1 MGLKEQVS
9 DDLKN
14 AMRERDATR
23 LGALRLLLTAMRN
36 LEIARTDPKSP
47 DYGKPVTEAD
57 LIRVVE
63 KELKQRQDSIEAFRQ
78 GNRPD
83 LAAKEQAEIDI
94 LQKYLPKQLSRAEIE
109 AYVNDLIARTGKR
122 DFRSIMP
129 TAAQELRGKADGRLV
144 NEVVKSLTS

>member
-1 MGLKEQVS
+1 
-9 DDLKN
+9 
-14 AMRERDATR
+14 
-23 LGALRLLLTAMRN
+23 MRN